1 MHCRTCP
8 KSLTAV
14 LMMLAMSQLS
24 CLLFKA
30 LKYNPDD
37 VVDLSNDL
45 SLRNTLKDFLGGTV
59 DKNLPANAR
68 DMGLILGPGRLHMP
82 WATKAVHRNY

>member
-1 MHCRTCP
+1 
-8 KSLTAV
+8 
-14 LMMLAMSQLS
+14 MMSAMSQLS

-59 DKNLPANAR
+59 DKNLPASAG
-68 DMGLILGPGRLHMP
+68 DMDFIPGLGRFHLL
-82 WATKAVHRNY
+82 WSN

>member
-59 DKNLPANAR
+59 DKNLPASAG
-68 DMGLILGPGRLHMP
+68 DTDFIPGLGRFHVL
-82 WATKAVHRNY
+82 WSS

>member
-1 MHCRTCP
+1 M
-8 KSLTAV
+8 
-14 LMMLAMSQLS
+14 
-24 CLLFKA
+24 A
-30 LKYNPDD
+30 LRCDF
-37 VVDLSNDL
+37 L
-45 SLRNTLKDFLGGTV
+45 DFLGGTV